1 MCLLNNPC
9 AGTGVGGNAKAFD
22 GSEEECERKVIVWHN

>member
-1 MCLLNNPC
+1 MYLLNNPC

-22 GSEEECERKVIVWHN
+22 GRRNQVAT